1 MASPSRKL
9 DPLEQLSLQLAE
21 NKRYSALKPRPPDR
35 FALFEIRRC
44 TVTRVR
50 FAILGLFQETKKP
63 KYAFRGSKKKL
74 RDNDTILA
82 KRERK
87 LCEEDMRRLR
97 TNETFYVPIMDLSD
111 ALRAPDPQRPK
122 MTLNFVPSRA
132 KETSAEYKAV
142 SMKDAE
148 KLVIAE
154 GTRQVR
160 DDGNFGYAVAA
171 RIFGYGGAAGKYA
184 YRAIW
189 MVRAAAWQ
197 GTLARSP
204 RWRLHETAP
213 PRRRRRGCARDC
225 ASRE

>member
-1 MASPSRKL
+1 MAPDAIDATPPQAPGLPAQMASQSRKL

-111 ALRAPDPQRPK
+111 ALRAPDPARPK
-122 MTLNFVPSRA
+122 MT
-132 KETSAEYKAV
+132 
-142 SMKDAE
+142 
-148 KLVIAE
+148 
-154 GTRQVR
+154 
-160 DDGNFGYAVAA
+160 
-171 RIFGYGGAAGKYA
+171 
-184 YRAIW
+184 
-189 MVRAAAWQ
+189 
-197 GTLARSP
+197 
-204 RWRLHETAP
+204 
-213 PRRRRRGCARDC
+213 
-225 ASRE
+225 